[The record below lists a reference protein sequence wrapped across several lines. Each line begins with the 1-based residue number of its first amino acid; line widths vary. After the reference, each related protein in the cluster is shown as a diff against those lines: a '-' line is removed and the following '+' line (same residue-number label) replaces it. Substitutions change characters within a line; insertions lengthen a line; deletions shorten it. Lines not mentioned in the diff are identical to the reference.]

1 MKADTRKGPRI
12 VNHCHR
18 KLGALGQGTQG
29 RVGSTRTTRSRM
41 ISRGRRGPVAALDE
55 VENPAPVPWIR
66 QLDSFVENTL
76 LFFSV
81 ALFLAGDRGVGGSLG
96 CRYYAWIISTISIR
110 CIWMIFADLPL

>member
-1 MKADTRKGPRI
+1 M
-12 VNHCHR
+12 NHCHR

-76 LFFSV
+76 LFPTAAS
-81 ALFLAGDRGVGGSLG
+81 FLAGDRGVGGSLG